1 MINNL
6 NNPQVKYLGILLTEN
21 VVNNIWLVL
30 EILEA
35 NIYHFKMIVVF
46 WINAEKIENQIDSM
60 IVQYNINHHKELE
73 ILTIS
78 EENLNEIE
86 TWKSTILFLKEEEEQ
101 FIVIWQ

>member
-1 MINNL
+1 
-6 NNPQVKYLGILLTEN
+6 
-21 VVNNIWLVL
+21 
-30 EILEA
+30 
-35 NIYHFKMIVVF
+35 
-46 WINAEKIENQIDSM
+46 M

-101 FIVIWQ
+101 FIVI